1 MAGQSAQEKASQEQ
15 YDSLKGFTGDI
26 GSGKFDVKNRFDTY
40 TDPFS
45 YEDINTKLDDIF
57 GGYESKI
64 KRDTNDAIATQQGN
78 AAARMASRGV
88 VGGSAVDDVM
98 TDIGSSINKTKVNA
112 LSELGTNKALSLTD
126 LMKTINSMD
135 LYKTNAATNVDL
147 TNKRN
152 ALGGLSN
159 AYGLQQNAIAGLDD
173 TTAWD
178 NILAVLKTG
187 AQSAG
192 GIAELIKAL

>member
-1 MAGQSAQEKASQEQ
+1 MAGQSTQEKASQEQ
-15 YDSLKGFTGDI
+15 YESLKGFTGDI
-26 GSGKFDVKNRFDTY
+26 GNGKYEAKNRFDNY
-40 TDPFS
+40 SNPFE
-45 YEDINTKLDDIF
+45 YQDISTKLDDIF
-57 GGYESKI
+57 GGVESKI
-64 KRDTNDAIATQQGN
+64 NRDTNDAIATQQGG

-112 LSELGTNKALSLTD
+112 LSDLGTSKASSMTD
-126 LMKTINSMD
+126 LMKYINQLD
-135 LYKTNAATNVDL
+135 LSKTSAATNVDL

-152 ALGGLSN
+152 ALGGMSN
-159 AYGLQQNAIAGLDD
+159 AFGLQQNAIQGLDD

-178 NILAVLKTG
+178 NIFAVLKTG
-187 AQSAG
+187 AGSAG